1 MRKIKIVTDSA
12 CDIPKELEERYDRLF
27 EMRDD
32 VLKALEEAR
41 NSKLIGKSLEATVEL
56 YTEDDKEAALLE
68 SFGKDLATVFIVSGV
83 SCHKAAAPEDAY
95 KGESSVAVRVR
106 AATGC
111 KCDRCWTVGAPGQ
124 QTEDGGFLCF
134 RCLEN
139 IQ

>member
-1 MRKIKIVTDSA
+1 M
-12 CDIPKELEERYDRLF
+12 
-27 EMRDD
+27 
-32 VLKALEEAR
+32 
-41 NSKLIGKSLEATVEL
+41 EL